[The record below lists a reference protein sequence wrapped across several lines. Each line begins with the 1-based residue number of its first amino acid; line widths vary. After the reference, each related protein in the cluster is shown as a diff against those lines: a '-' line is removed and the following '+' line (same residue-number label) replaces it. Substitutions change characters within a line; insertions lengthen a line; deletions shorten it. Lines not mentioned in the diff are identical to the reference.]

1 MQKDDLLAHFLHF
14 YKYPNTFGKYIFSAK
29 FYFLAHQAR
38 RGHGESRVSSHP
50 SLQWSS
56 HEEDNHE
63 EPRRA
68 SMWSSHEGDNF
79 LSSAPVTRLS
89 VVRIVEVKFQE
100 MFILGIQASMLLA
113 DAEGWHKARPVL
125 RTLTK
130 KTLSPIFN
138 ITILSMRLK

>member
-1 MQKDDLLAHFLHF
+1 
-14 YKYPNTFGKYIFSAK
+14 
-29 FYFLAHQAR
+29 
-38 RGHGESRVSSHP
+38 
-50 SLQWSS
+50 
-56 HEEDNHE
+56 
-63 EPRRA
+63 
-68 SMWSSHEGDNF
+68 MWSSHEGDNF

-89 VVRIVEVKFQE
+89 VVRIVEVNFQE

-138 ITILSMRLK
+138 ITILSMRLKYCRAITQADTSTTHISHQLCMKFRGIRFR